1 MDELNFLKD
10 FYDYYLLLDQNGLVI
25 KSEPAFDNVSLP
37 CHYLELLKQLFPNL
51 SSETVNKIEEFY
63 ASRVNEKGINVRIK
77 NKWYVLEYQNI
88 NGQEVFHYY
97 QDHNALARFEKN
109 LTLVQVDPLSNLLHK
124 NAIAAY
130 IDQSIEN
137 ANVTAASLFM
147 IDVDYFKNIN
157 DNYGHLFGD
166 KVIVA
171 VSDMLKKV
179 HEGAKVGRIG
189 GDEFVIFI
197 EEDLDRDELKNIARL
212 IRYYFDQ
219 ITIGSTHFPLTAT
232 IGIVQY
238 PKNGTTYEELYK
250 NCDKALYRGKQK
262 GRDCHIIYDPLMHD
276 NITHSPII
284 NTPATQVNVLS
295 IAAFIQKITT
305 TLIDIE
311 AARSLYD
318 VIFKDICEY
327 FNLDRVVCLDE
338 TGVIVSHQVA
348 SFKDP
353 ALAYSS
359 LNMADYAKYFV
370 FDNSF
375 MINDIQTL
383 NARDPKL
390 YDVFSKANV
399 KSFIQVLLFDEKDNI
414 VGFISYET
422 INERRVWQT
431 AELTYLTII
440 SNLIKSFFV
449 HKRKNL
455 N

>member
-1 MDELNFLKD
+1 MSDLNFLKY
-10 FYDYYLLLDQNGLVI
+10 FYDYYLVLDAAGSVVEC
-25 KSEPAFDNVSLP
+25 EPTFDNVSLP
-37 CHYLELLKQLFPNL
+37 CQYLTFFKQLFPTLTNDNL
-51 SSETVNKIEEFY
+51 VKIEEFY
-63 ASRVNEKGINVRIK
+63 ASRVNEKGINIKIK
-77 NKWYVLEYQNI
+77 NKWYVLEFQSI
-88 NGQEVFHYY
+88 AGKEVLHFY

-130 IDQSIEN
+130 INQAIEN
-137 ANVTAASLFM
+137 ANVPAASLFM

-179 HEGAKVGRIG
+179 HAGAKVGRIG
-189 GDEFVIFI
+189 GDEFLIFI

-219 ITIGSTHFPLTAT
+219 ITIGNTHFPLTAT
-232 IGIVQY
+232 VGIVQY

-262 GRDCHIIYDPLMHD
+262 GRDCHIIYDPAMHD
-276 NITHSPII
+276 NVNHSPLI
-284 NTPATQVNVLS
+284 NVPTNQVNVLS
-295 IAAFIQKITT
+295 IAAFIQKITS
-305 TLIDIE
+305 TLIKIE
-311 AARSLYD
+311 SNRSLYD
-318 VIFKDICEY
+318 NIFKDICEY
-327 FNLDRVVCLDE
+327 FNLDRVICLDE
-338 TGVIVSHQVA
+338 TGVFIAHQVA
-348 SFKDP
+348 HFKDSKD
-353 ALAYSS
+353 AYLS
-359 LNMADYAKYFV
+359 LNMADYSKYFV
-370 FDNSF
+370 YDNTF

-383 NARDPKL
+383 NVRDPKL
-390 YDVFSKANV
+390 YEIFKKANV

-431 AELTYLTII
+431 AELNYLTII

-449 HKRKNL
+449 QRKK
-455 N
+455 